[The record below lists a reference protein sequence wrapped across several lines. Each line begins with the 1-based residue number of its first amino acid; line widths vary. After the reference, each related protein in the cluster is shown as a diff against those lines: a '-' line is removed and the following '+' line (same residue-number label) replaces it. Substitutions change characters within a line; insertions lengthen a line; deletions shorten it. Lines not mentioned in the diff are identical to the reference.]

1 MYNLTLSHTAAAAT
15 LVRADLS
22 RSQKTLTI
30 MLSAAALASAATSAA
45 IVNPLLPNQL
55 QLLKQQRYVVVPNW
69 LSNELTS
76 RLQKDAVAVDAKN
89 GFESSIG
96 VVRDGTRE
104 LNTGVRRS
112 RQVPFYPPPPNA
124 LGCVATRAALIDAV
138 AELRDQLQES
148 ELLGLPKIEEF
159 STELNYL
166 LYPVGGHYKRHLDQ
180 PYGDD
185 GWVRLGR
192 NPADGGSVYGE
203 RTRRV
208 VSFIIYLNRHW
219 DCTNGGA
226 LRIFPA
232 FERGWGTAESQVAPH
247 VEDVLPEGGT
257 LVLLMSGD
265 VEHLVCETHAER
277 ECVVGWFHES
287 SCVPTL
293 DLAPTSLRT
302 LGQLDR
308 RNTVRSCQNRAVDVE
323 RSAARRART
332 RRSPL
337 SSL

>member
-232 FERGWGTAESQVAPH
+232 FERGWEPPRAKSR
-247 VEDVLPEGGT
+247 
-257 LVLLMSGD
+257 LM
-265 VEHLVCETHAER
+265 
-277 ECVVGWFHES
+277 
-287 SCVPTL
+287 
-293 DLAPTSLRT
+293 LRM
-302 LGQLDR
+302 
-308 RNTVRSCQNRAVDVE
+308 SCQRAAP
-323 RSAARRART
+323 SYC
-332 RRSPL
+332 
-337 SSL
+337 